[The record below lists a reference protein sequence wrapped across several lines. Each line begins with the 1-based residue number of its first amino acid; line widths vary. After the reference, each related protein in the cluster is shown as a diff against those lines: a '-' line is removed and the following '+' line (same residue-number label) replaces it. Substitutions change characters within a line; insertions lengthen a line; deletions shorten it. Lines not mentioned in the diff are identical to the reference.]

1 MEEQNPKN
9 YITDAAAVAEISKT
23 REDSTS
29 QNREVAVAQHR
40 PSADSLCCPYCESVK
55 FTRRGFRQKKHER
68 VQLYLCSACQRAF
81 TARLTKGKRYPLAA
95 ILDGVSLYNLGYSL
109 VQSCRALQERFGL
122 AIGPSSLSNW
132 VGEFSDL
139 CRFCRYREFAVKMYR
154 PADMIEQATLA
165 HQQLYRYRFHRAKID
180 LIIKEDFRH
189 RHFRPL
195 KEFLELVSSE
205 CPHQYFQ
212 EGQRASES
220 PLAFSKKEMIVR
232 GKENYATRL
241 AAFVLQAVAEIH

>member
-1 MEEQNPKN
+1 MKN
-9 YITDAAAVAEISKT
+9 K
-23 REDSTS
+23 S
-29 QNREVAVAQHR
+29 QELRAPALVR
-40 PSADSLCCPYCESVK
+40 PVADSLSCPYCESVK

-180 LIIKEDFRH
+180 LII
-189 RHFRPL
+189 
-195 KEFLELVSSE
+195 
-205 CPHQYFQ
+205 
-212 EGQRASES
+212 
-220 PLAFSKKEMIVR
+220 
-232 GKENYATRL
+232 
-241 AAFVLQAVAEIH
+241 